1 MAYCLPSRDYKLFR
15 MYKIYDDP
23 QRMFTE
29 VLYWKEEF
37 KILSY
42 EFKIYTALLANQMA
56 ERSKSQYVNFDQ
68 LFERLE
74 DLMKT
79 NENLSS
85 LVTISDNKW
94 EGIRECDDLQ
104 CEAHFLEEYIELKQK
119 MESYLA
125 DVQSLKKIMI
135 GELCPKG

>member
-1 MAYCLPSRDYKLFR
+1 M
-15 MYKIYDDP
+15 
-23 QRMFTE
+23 
-29 VLYWKEEF
+29 
-37 KILSY
+37 
-42 EFKIYTALLANQMA
+42 
-56 ERSKSQYVNFDQ
+56 NFDQ

-119 MESYLA
+119 VESYLA